1 MLRLPYFNPIRHLV
15 IDPMHC
21 LFLRIAHW
29 IVKRLW
35 IDGGKITK
43 SNLELMEKRA
53 KEIRV
58 PADLGRIPYKI
69 ATGDGFSSYT
79 ADQWKSFILIYATPL
94 MWDLL
99 NADDR
104 KILANFVRACSLLV
118 CRIIDDNILREAQFR
133 LLQVARLIEA
143 QYGQELITP
152 NIHLSLH
159 LVECCNDYGPLYS
172 FWCYSFE

>member
-1 MLRLPYFNPIRHLV
+1 
-15 IDPMHC
+15 
-21 LFLRIAHW
+21 
-29 IVKRLW
+29 
-35 IDGGKITK
+35 
-43 SNLELMEKRA
+43 MEKRA

-69 ATGDGFSSYT
+69 ATGDGFSGYT

-99 NADDR
+99 NTDDR

-133 LLQVARLIEA
+133 LLQVARLIETH
-143 QYGQELITP
+143 YGPEMISP
-152 NIHLSLH
+152 NIHLSLYIT
-159 LVECCNDYGPLYS
+159 ECYHDYGPLYS
-172 FWCYSFE
+172 FWCYLFERMNGLLGKVLH